1 MVFIRGSAA
10 EADNAI
16 AVMVFLDERFASHGH
31 QLLAVVESASYGTA
45 YVWARRLLIMEDV
58 FRQMLKLSEWSRW
71 NGAKGHFRSPEQKL
85 VFAGAPPTRQ
95 VTISRLDALLWAGM
109 KYGTYR
115 NRLRT
120 LLSARALLLGLLNGA
135 NEPAPTPDTTPT
147 SSKPKKR
154 RQRRTPMNTPREDVL
169 RSLKSLF
176 APALIATNSDSV
188 VDEAVTSLS
197 FTDVSAWV
205 NEEFAHYTCVK
216 KAPSPTVEAVLVHPE
231 SSGLVL

>member
-1 MVFIRGSAA
+1 
-10 EADNAI
+10 
-16 AVMVFLDERFASHGH
+16 
-31 QLLAVVESASYGTA
+31 
-45 YVWARRLLIMEDV
+45 
-58 FRQMLKLSEWSRW
+58 
-71 NGAKGHFRSPEQKL
+71 
-85 VFAGAPPTRQ
+85 
-95 VTISRLDALLWAGM
+95 M

-176 APALIATNSDSV
+176 APALIATNSV
-188 VDEAVTSLS
+188 VNV
-197 FTDVSAWV
+197 DVCHVQVRVLFESWIPC
-205 NEEFAHYTCVK
+205 HT
-216 KAPSPTVEAVLVHPE
+216 PSNSER
-231 SSGLVL
+231 